1 MADTLALCAVAAPTF
16 AEERRAAEVAR
27 RLAALG
33 LEPRGDDA
41 GNVLVRFGG
50 DAPAAVVS
58 AHLDTVFP
66 ESVPLRPV
74 RDGDTLR
81 GPGIGDDTV
90 AVASLLQVAALL
102 RDDPPRAP
110 VVVAFTVGEEGL
122 GDLRGIRAVL
132 RSTPARALV
141 AVEGHGLD
149 TLVTGGV
156 ASARLRAVY
165 RGPGGHSWADRGR
178 PSAVHALLSAGAAAI
193 EAARG
198 IHVNIGRAG
207 GGISVNTIASEASLE
222 VDLRDLDDAAVDAAV
237 ARVTRRPRAG
247 ARGHRGPDRAGR
259 SAARRPARPERPA
272 AHPGAPGSGR
282 SRTAVGGRARSLHRG
297 QRRLRRRRAVGLRRA
312 DRRRRRSHRG
322 RVDRARAAGARRG
335 RARAAGLR
343 GLISGQ

>member
-1 MADTLALCAVAAPTF
+1 VADTLALCAVAAPTG
-16 AEERRAAEVAR
+16 AEERRAAEVAG

-33 LEPRGDDA
+33 LEPRGDDV

-66 ESVPLRPV
+66 EGVPLRPA

-90 AVASLLQVAALL
+90 AVATLLQLAALL

-178 PSAVHALLSAGAAAI
+178 PSAVHVLLAAGAAAV

-198 IHVNIGRAG
+198 VHVNIGRAG

-222 VDLRDLDDAAVDAAV
+222 VDLRDLDDDAVDAAV
-237 ARVTRRPRAG
+237 ARVTAALDHAPEGIEARIEQVGRRPGGRLDADDPLRGLVRRARAG
-247 ARGHRGPDRAGR
+247 AGLP
-259 SAARRPARPERPA
+259 SAAERDASTEANAGYA
-272 AHPGAPGSGR
+272 AGVPS
-282 SRTAVGGRARSLHRG
+282 VC
-297 QRRLRRRRAVGLRRA
+297 VGLTDGGGA
-312 DRRRRRSHRG
+312 HTEDEWIALGPLVRG
-322 RVDRARAAGARRG
+322 VDALVRLVYAA
-335 RARAAGLR
+335 
-343 GLISGQ
+343 